1 MASSSQGY
9 IKNNLLERLSARET
23 FKSLV
28 EEWWEENGWGKA
40 PLPNLSNV
48 GLIARPIA
56 TFRYEDA
63 LFVTLCERHGLTPVW
78 SEYTGDK
85 LSTVSNVKR
94 SLLHVNLCSGRGKK
108 NGLQLNRVERLANV
122 NHWIGKPLNTIRTIH
137 GSSLVD
143 FHHQHQDRVF
153 SFENAALRFDWT
165 LWLKQIGSA
174 KDYYEAYLSAF
185 IAHAILFEDYHAG
198 ESGAVLDNFSAGVFE
213 PAWQAVSK
221 RFGVPPLITPLPWH
235 EDYRYYPA
243 DEHWREHGV
252 LRQEHLQ

>member
-1 MASSSQGY
+1 MVSSSQSY
-9 IKNNLLERLSARET
+9 IKNNFLDLLLERAE
-23 FKSLV
+23 FKPLV
-28 EEWWEENGWGKA
+28 EEWWEENGWGKP
-40 PLPNLSNV
+40 PLPNLSNI

-94 SLLHVNLCSGRGKK
+94 SLLHVSFCSGRGRN
-108 NGLQLNRVERLANV
+108 NGLKIGRVQKLADVNRY
-122 NHWIGKPLNTIRTIH
+122 IGQPLNTINTDA
-137 GSSLVD
+137 GTLVD

-153 SFENAALRFDWT
+153 SNENAALRFDWT

-174 KDYYEAYLSAF
+174 KDYYEAYLSEF

-198 ESGAVLDNFSAGVFE
+198 ESGAILNNFSAVVFE

-252 LRQEHLQ
+252 LRQEHLL